1 MKTKL
6 IAMALLLVT
15 STALAGSLV
24 GVGLVLSRPPK
35 DTGHIKV
42 VQVVPGSPAE
52 QAGIKPG
59 CRLLSI
65 NGSDTQFMSL
75 TECVESIRGEAGTEI
90 TLGVINPRPYQTNM
104 ITLTRASIEYEE
116 PSPKAAR

>member
-6 IAMALLLVT
+6 IALALLLVT
-15 STALAGSLV
+15 SAALAGSLV
-24 GVGLVLSRPPK
+24 GVGVVLSRPPK

-42 VQVVPGSPAE
+42 IQVVPGSPAE

-65 NGSDTQFMSL
+65 NGTNTQFMSVA
-75 TECVESIRGEAGTEI
+75 ECVESIRGEAGTEVTI
-90 TLGVINPRPYQTNM
+90 GLLSPRAYQTNTV
-104 ITLTRASIEYEE
+104 TLKRSSIVFED
-116 PSPKAAR
+116 PSFKAER